1 MLSVL
6 YVVRVLL
13 QVPASLLSNEL
24 NAGDGALF
32 ADVSGQSV
40 TPSRSSE
47 RVVAVKVN
55 VVVFVYQLDKLHLRY
70 LNSCYYN
77 CDLGMFQSCMTSKY

>member
-47 RVVAVKVN
+47 RVIAIKVS
-55 VVVFVYQLDKLHLRY
+55 VFVCQLDKLPL
-70 LNSCYYN
+70 
-77 CDLGMFQSCMTSKY
+77 T